1 MVNLRSLQIM
11 QDNSTVL
18 WGELEDS
25 NSEKVNLNPTDREL
39 LLRIPKPLS
48 LEGPRIH
55 QPKITDLKSQN
66 YSYNLQESYVTHG
79 VQLLSYIND
88 LNKIKEAAIN
98 RREKGILPILGKE
111 NPSYHVSQQV
121 LDRNLTKKSLNF
133 TKNEKTRKSLF
144 TF

>member
-25 NSEKVNLNPTDREL
+25 DSEKVNLNPTDREL

-88 LNKIKEAAIN
+88 LNKIKEAAIS

-111 NPSYHVSQQV
+111 NPSHILYV
-121 LDRNLTKKSLNF
+121 F
-133 TKNEKTRKSLF
+133 TLFEILIFCPKIQLWFHEKIVYFSW
-144 TF
+144 

>member
-11 QDNSTVL
+11 QGNSTGL

-25 NSEKVNLNPTDREL
+25 DSEKVNLNPTDREL

-55 QPKITDLKSQN
+55 QPKITDLKSQP

-98 RREKGILPILGKE
+98 RREKGIIPILGKLRFDHSRCS
-111 NPSYHVSQQV
+111 NKFSTYI
-121 LDRNLTKKSLNF
+121 
-133 TKNEKTRKSLF
+133 
-144 TF
+144 